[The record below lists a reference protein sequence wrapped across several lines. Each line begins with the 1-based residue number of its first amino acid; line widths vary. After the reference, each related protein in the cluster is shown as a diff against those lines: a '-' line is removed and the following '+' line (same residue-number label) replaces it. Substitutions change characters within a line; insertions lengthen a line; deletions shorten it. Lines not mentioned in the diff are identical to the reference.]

1 MLNIDY
7 NPFSQSFLKARNSID
22 VEREVQIIKNSQGK
36 SSEELMLADASQ
48 NINHNYGVGY
58 SPGAD
63 FSNSPAAFKAV
74 FSSKVNKI
82 ATYREMSNF
91 PEIIDALNIISDEA
105 ITKDDSG
112 KYVKLKINRDL
123 PTREQKHILKTF
135 DYIVEQVLKFDDYG
149 WKYFRTWLIDSELFL
164 EKIMNDDKNKL
175 IGVKILPSQS
185 TYPVYEGSVIKKF
198 IQNARKDRNTSKDIS
213 FEANQVCYLHW
224 DDYGTSLLDVRGYLE
239 PAIRTWNQ
247 YRNLQD
253 ALIIYRLVRA
263 PERRLWNVE
272 AGRLPPGK
280 SEEYLKQLIARY
292 RKNYTWN
299 SETGTVDSTKLFQA
313 LTEDYWFIK
322 REGQGTTVDTLQSSM
337 NLGDLEDV
345 NLFLRSLYKSLQI
358 PKSRWEDTLNSVTSN
373 TAPGEITREEV
384 RFSKM
389 VNRFRNRFKKIF
401 LDLLCTQLTLSNQI
415 DKKYT
420 REHIFDIEFCDEN
433 VFAEQKKLLNQKSQL
448 EVMAL
453 ARDFVASKDNPNGV
467 YSKRY
472 FSIEFAGLTAEE
484 YQNMRNEIKAELEE
498 DSDTTGD
505 NTGETPPENPPE
517 EETTPVSQTM
527 NTANQEMNAEE
538 EPETKT
544 PEGSKEQLPP
554 EEPGAIQLP

>member
-1 MLNIDY
+1 MIDINYNI
-7 NPFSQSFLKARNSID
+7 FSQSFLKARNTID
-22 VEREVQIIKNSQGK
+22 VERELQIIRNSQGA
-36 SSEELMLADASQ
+36 SQEELMLADASQ
-48 NINHNYGVGY
+48 NLHNYGGGY
-58 SPGAD
+58 APGAD
-63 FSNSPAAFKAV
+63 FSSSHAAFRAV
-74 FSSKVNKI
+74 YSSKPNKI

-105 ITKDDSG
+105 ITKDDEG
-112 KYVKLKINRDL
+112 NYVKLIIKKDL
-123 PTREQKHILKTF
+123 PQREQKHINKTF
-135 DYIVEQVLKFDDYG
+135 NYIVDQVLKFDQRG
-149 WKYFRTWLIDSELFL
+149 WKFFRTWLIESELFL

-175 IGVKILPSQS
+175 IGVKLLPSS
-185 TYPVYEGSVIKKF
+185 NTYPVYDGTIIKKF
-198 IQNARKDRNTSKDIS
+198 VQQARKRGSNKDIS

-247 YRNLQD
+247 YKNLQD

-263 PERRLWNVE
+263 PSRRLWNVE

-280 SEEYLKQLIARY
+280 AEEYLKQLIARY
-292 RKNYTWN
+292 KKNYN
-299 SETGTVDSTKLFQA
+299 YSSETGTVDSSKLFQA
-313 LTEDYWFIK
+313 LTDDYWFIK
-322 REGQGTTVDTLQSSM
+322 REGQGTTVENLESSM
-337 NLGDLEDV
+337 NLGELEDV

-401 LDLLCTQLTLSNQI
+401 IDLLCTQLTLSNQI

-420 REHIFDIEFCDEN
+420 REHIFDIEFCEEN
-433 VFAEQKKLLNQKSQL
+433 VFAEQKKLLNQKSKL
-448 EVMAL
+448 EVLTMAENFI
-453 ARDFVASKDNPNGV
+453 ATKDNPKGIF
-467 YSKRY
+467 SKKY
-472 FSIEFAGLTAEE
+472 VAQIVWGFSDQE
-484 YQNMRNEIKAELEE
+484 YQEMQNQIKAEIDEE
-498 DSDTTGD
+498 SGETTEP
-505 NTGETPPENPPE
+505 ETPPENQPE
-517 EETTPVSQTM
+517 EEPDNTQVSQTM

-554 EEPGAIQLP
+554 EEPGQILLP